1 MSQYPRVAV
10 NTAAGMDQGMIRA
23 ARKYLRG
30 DAISP
35 EQAAVV
41 ITHWEEEVPW
51 NKEEGL
57 KTFRLN
63 PGKW

>member
-1 MSQYPRVAV
+1 
-10 NTAAGMDQGMIRA
+10 MDQGMIRA

-30 DAISP
+30 DAIGP

-63 PGKW
+63 TGKW

>member
-1 MSQYPRVAV
+1 MPV
-10 NTAAGMDQGMIRA
+10 GMDQGMIRA

-41 ITHWEEEVPW
+41 ITHWEQEVPW